1 MRQNTRMGVA
11 AAAAATALSFVALSA
26 MAQSAGDYAQVCRS
40 INGRLACSLVARSSI
55 GSGSTRPYE
64 QWEDG
69 SPARGSAAGY
79 LPRAIDPYQ
88 FPQSFGAR
96 SNLGGFGR

>member
-1 MRQNTRMGVA
+1 MRQDTRMGAVVV
-11 AAAAATALSFVALSA
+11 AATALSFVALSA
-26 MAQSAGDYAQVCRS
+26 MAQIPGDDAQVCRS
-40 INGRLACSLVARSSI
+40 INGRLACGSVVRSSI
-55 GSGSTRPYE
+55 GSGNTRPYE

-79 LPRAIDPYQ
+79 SPRPIDPYQ